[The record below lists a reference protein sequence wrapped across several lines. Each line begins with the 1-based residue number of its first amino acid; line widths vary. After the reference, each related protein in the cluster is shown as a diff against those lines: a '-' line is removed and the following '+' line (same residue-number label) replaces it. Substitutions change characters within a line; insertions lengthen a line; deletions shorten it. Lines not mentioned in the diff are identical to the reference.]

1 MKKSYTLNDLKN
13 AQQELLVHE
22 RDLDKCAADLK
33 EVKVKLLSVKRKE
46 ERILRE
52 AYTSLEEM
60 MFTISHKI
68 RKSVATILGI
78 SKLLCEDPNLQNDE
92 LRAFLEVIIN
102 AAKSLEK
109 STADLS
115 NYIHLQKENI
125 KNIQ

>member
-78 SKLLCEDPNLQNDE
+78 SKLLSEDANLQNHE
-92 LRAFLEVIIN
+92 LRAFLDVIIN

-109 STADLS
+109 STTDLT

>member
-13 AQQELLVHE
+13 AQQELLAHE

-78 SKLLCEDPNLQNDE
+78 SKLLSEDTNLQNHE
-92 LRAFLEVIIN
+92 LRAFLDVIIN

-109 STADLS
+109 STADLT